1 MQKSDL
7 DPKITGIM
15 LSEFAAWQSD
25 SLTCAG
31 PVPRREK

>member
-7 DPKITGIM
+7 YPEITWIM
-15 LSEFAAWQSD
+15 LSELAAWQSD
-25 SLTCAG
+25 SFTCAG